1 MNDAGS
7 NIETLLRASAPHV
20 SEPIGLAEHRGR
32 ILDEARRRRGRRL
45 RVWIGSAVAS
55 VVLIGSASMAVS
67 SDGRVTPWGWVADN
81 IFTTANTDG
90 SVCFQGILVKW
101 DGVAED
107 DPLVVDAKAFV
118 AGVDLTTLDTTAMEA
133 QIRADNA
140 AAVDDGGN
148 LSPIV
153 QTDAQI
159 KHSAIHIQ
167 VAEMLFADLLDRGY
181 ELRPGHE
188 VSLSSENTAC
198 N

>member
-1 MNDAGS
+1 MNDPGS
-7 NIETLLRASAPHV
+7 NIETLLRESAPQV
-20 SEPIGLAEHRGR
+20 TQPIALAEHRAR

-45 RVWIGSAVAS
+45 RMWVGSAVAS

-81 IFTTANTDG
+81 VFTTANTDG
-90 SVCFQGILVKW
+90 SACFQGILVKW

-118 AGVDLTTLDTTAMEA
+118 AGIDLTTLDTTAMEA
-133 QIRADNA
+133 QIRADYA
-140 AAVDDGGN
+140 AAVDDAGDP
-148 LSPIV
+148 SPIV
-153 QTDAQI
+153 ETDAQI
-159 KHSAIHIQ
+159 RHAAVHRQ
-167 VAEMLFADLLDRGY
+167 VADMLFAELLDRGY